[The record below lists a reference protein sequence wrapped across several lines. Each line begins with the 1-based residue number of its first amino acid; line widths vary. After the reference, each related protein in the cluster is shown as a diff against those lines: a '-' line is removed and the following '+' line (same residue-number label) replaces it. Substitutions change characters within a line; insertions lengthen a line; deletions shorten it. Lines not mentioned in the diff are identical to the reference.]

1 MIENIFSEI
10 ALLDGIFEKENRYIT
25 FFGSARLQND
35 NIYCKKAYELAKKL
49 ANNGFSIVTGGGDGI
64 MQAANKGAYDAGKN
78 SIGIN
83 IQLPFEQNSN
93 PYINKGTKLKNLP
106 LRKYALIEHSKAFIV
121 FPGGFGTLDELF
133 EILCLVQ
140 TKFREDNKI
149 YLIGI
154 DFWSKLDEFIRD
166 TLVENMTIT
175 PNDTNLYTI
184 EDDIDIVFNYI
195 INSAK

>member
-49 ANNGFSIVTGGGDGI
+49 ANKGFSIVTGGGDGI

-93 PYINKGTKLKNLP
+93 PYINKGTKLKNLS
-106 LRKYALIEHSKAFIV
+106 LRKYALIEHSKAFVV

-175 PNDTNLYTI
+175 PNDINLYTI
-184 EDDIDIVFNYI
+184 EDDIDIIFNYI

>member
-93 PYINKGTKLKNLP
+93 PYINKGTKLKNLS
-106 LRKYALIEHSKAFIV
+106 LRKYALIEHSKTFVV

-175 PNDTNLYTI
+175 PNDINLYTI

>member
-1 MIENIFSEI
+1 MIENMFNELT
-10 ALLDGIFEKENRYIT
+10 LLDGIFEKENKYIT
-25 FFGSARLQND
+25 FFGSARLAMD

-49 ANNGFSIVTGGGDGI
+49 ADNDFSIVTGGGDGI

-83 IQLPFEQNSN
+83 IQLPFEQDSN
-93 PYINKGTKLKNLP
+93 PYINKGTKLKNLS
-106 LRKYALIEHSKAFIV
+106 LRKSALIEYSKAFIV
-121 FPGGFGTLDELF
+121 FPGGYGTLDELF

-140 TKFREDNKI
+140 TKLREDNKV

-154 DFWSKLDEFIRD
+154 DFWSKLDDFIRT
-166 TLVENMTIT
+166 TLVENMTIS
-175 PNDTNLYTI
+175 PNDSNLYTI
-184 EDDIDIVFNYI
+184 EDDINKVFNYI

>member
-1 MIENIFSEI
+1 MIESIFSEI
-10 ALLDGIFEKENRYIT
+10 TLLDGIFEKDNKYVT
-25 FFGSARLQND
+25 FFGSARLKSD
-35 NIYCKKAYELAKKL
+35 NIYCKKAYKLAKKL
-49 ANNGFSIVTGGGDGI
+49 AFNGFSIVTGGGDGI

-93 PYINKGTKLKNLP
+93 PYINKGTKLTNLS
-106 LRKYALIEHSKAFIV
+106 LRKLALIEHSKAFVV

-140 TKFREDNKI
+140 TKLREDNKI

-154 DFWSKLDEFIRD
+154 DFWSKLNDFIKT
-166 TLVENMTIT
+166 TLVDNMTIS
-175 PNDTNLYTI
+175 PNDINLYII

>member
-49 ANNGFSIVTGGGDGI
+49 ANKGFSIVTGGGDGI

-93 PYINKGTKLKNLP
+93 PYINKGTKLKNLS

-175 PNDTNLYTI
+175 PNDINLYTI

>member
-49 ANNGFSIVTGGGDGI
+49 ANKGFSIVTGGGDGI

-93 PYINKGTKLKNLP
+93 PYINKGTKLKNLS
-106 LRKYALIEHSKAFIV
+106 LRKYALIEHSKAFVV

-175 PNDTNLYTI
+175 PNDINLYTI

>member
-106 LRKYALIEHSKAFIV
+106 LRKYALIEHSKAFVV

>member
-184 EDDIDIVFNYI
+184 EDDTDIVFNYI